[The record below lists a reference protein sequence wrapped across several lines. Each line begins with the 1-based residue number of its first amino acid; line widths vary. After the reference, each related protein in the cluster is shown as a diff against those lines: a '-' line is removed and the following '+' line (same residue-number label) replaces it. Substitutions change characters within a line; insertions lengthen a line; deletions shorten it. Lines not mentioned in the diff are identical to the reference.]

1 VPDRRLQGMW
11 TELKR
16 AIRVRW
22 PEVTAA
28 DIASLGDERDAL
40 MRVLKS
46 RSTKSY
52 AQIDREI
59 AASVIVFSTPRS
71 CNFYSPSSS
80 PLCVTYS

>member
-59 AASVIVFSTPRS
+59 ADFEAHDLRVGYARRL
-71 CNFYSPSSS
+71 SPGIG
-80 PLCVTYS
+80 TG

>member
-1 VPDRRLQGMW
+1 MW

-46 RSTKSY
+46 RSTTTY
-52 AQIDREI
+52 APIYREI
-59 AASVIVFSTPRS
+59 ADSEAPDWRVGSARRLPPGIGTG
-71 CNFYSPSSS
+71 
-80 PLCVTYS
+80 